1 MIEVSLIL
9 YVILLAHTLVEDSG
23 IGQEA
28 YLNCYFAIAET
39 VLIDDAPCKVWQ
51 GDGLT
56 LNIVEDR
63 PVHYLLTI
71 IGSAQGEA
79 NYLFWSVDQ
88 ERQPEKLEKLGEI
101 RDSNNH
107 HSIESAYQVCWDGQT
122 ENKSPFV
129 LCISRNPSI

>member
-1 MIEVSLIL
+1 MIEI
-9 YVILLAHTLVEDSG
+9 YLLLDAVLLTGALVEGSG
-23 IGQEA
+23 IGREA

-39 VLIDDAPCKVWQ
+39 VLIDDEPCKVWQ
-51 GDGLT
+51 SDGLT
-56 LNIVEDR
+56 LNIVEDK
-63 PVHYLLTI
+63 PVHYRLTI

-107 HSIESAYQVCWDGQT
+107 HSIESAYQVCWDGRT